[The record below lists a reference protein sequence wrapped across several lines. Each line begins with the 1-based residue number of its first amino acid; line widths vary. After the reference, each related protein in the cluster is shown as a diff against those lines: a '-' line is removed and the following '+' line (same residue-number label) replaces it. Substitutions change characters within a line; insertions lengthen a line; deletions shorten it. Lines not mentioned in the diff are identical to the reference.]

1 MAIAFK
7 ELAGSPVEQFDAAG
21 MTARR
26 EFLCAWDD
34 RRALVEAL
42 LGDGYEF
49 GGSARAGY
57 PGTENVVAVRAKV
70 EPLAD
75 DLLTQQF
82 SGLTEGLNAYG
93 GFAKVV
99 VDYELLAPAERAD
112 LPAVAP
118 GTFLSYRMEL
128 TEQSISLP
136 GDQLVWEGSPS
147 STFPS
152 LATGAIR
159 LPATRHRLTW
169 HRVVNPPWATIRDA
183 TGTLNT
189 GEFLGAAAETMLFEG
204 ANASREFLRL
214 SELDSAEFAWC
225 LEYVFL
231 ENPLVPAVGSSE
243 LRSADFSKLLA
254 FAEEE

>member
-1 MAIAFK
+1 MAVPFK
-7 ELAGSPVEQFDAAG
+7 ELAGSPVERFDSTG

-26 EFLCAWDD
+26 EFLCAWQD

-57 PGTENVVAVRAKV
+57 PGTANVVAMRAAV

-99 VDYELLAPAERAD
+99 VDYELVAPADRAA
-112 LPAVAP
+112 LPAVAA
-118 GTFLSYRMEL
+118 GTFLTYRMEAA
-128 TEQSISLP
+128 EQVISVP
-136 GDQLVWEGSPS
+136 GDELVWEGSPTA
-147 STFPS
+147 TFPVAAS
-152 LATGAIR
+152 GEIR

-169 HRVVNPPWATIRDA
+169 HRVVNPPWATIRA
-183 TGTLNT
+183 AAGTLNNA
-189 GEFLGAAAETMLFEG
+189 EFLGAAAEAMLFEG
-204 ANASREFLRL
+204 GNASREFVRI

-231 ENPLVPAVGSSE
+231 ENPLVPAAGPSE
-243 LRSADFSKLLA
+243 LQTSEFSELLA
-254 FAEEE
+254 FAEEA